1 MHKFFIQILIF
12 LIPIIAY
19 CISASIMMPYLLS
32 FSNGPSTKQQI
43 TYSFENSLSRNYE
56 LLILGNSRTYR
67 GINPDVFSISKNA
80 YNFSHDNDSYNQMYY
95 KLKFILKKEKNIK
108 YLILG
113 VDYFQFSFKSDSRN
127 YVYADFLENNYLKDF
142 TNTNLL
148 LLKAEYY
155 LSNINPKKLLLL
167 KPRIKKPFLRSNGQ
181 YIKYG
186 KAKENDTITREIKR
200 LDFQVSYF
208 NKIIDLCKSKKIKT
222 FIVMLP
228 IRQNELKSYKH
239 SEINEFDSF
248 ISDYAD
254 SNNVFYLNY
263 STVNNF
269 STSDFTDI
277 THLNEPAA
285 NRFTNNLNKDLLN
298 LINNKNKARKIL
310 PD

>member
-1 MHKFFIQILIF
+1 
-12 LIPIIAY
+12 
-19 CISASIMMPYLLS
+19 
-32 FSNGPSTKQQI
+32 
-43 TYSFENSLSRNYE
+43 
-56 LLILGNSRTYR
+56 
-67 GINPDVFSISKNA
+67 
-80 YNFSHDNDSYNQMYY
+80 
-95 KLKFILKKEKNIK
+95 
-108 YLILG
+108 
-113 VDYFQFSFKSDSRN
+113 
-127 YVYADFLENNYLKDF
+127 
-142 TNTNLL
+142 

-228 IRQNELKSYKH
+228 IRQNELKSYTH

-298 LINNKNKARKIL
+298 LINNNKKARKML